1 MAFRINTPKA
11 KQVNR
16 EERISDEILI
26 GRISALDETAFT
38 EIYQR
43 YANRM
48 LRFFYRMLN
57 QDQEEAQDFAQDL
70 FLKVIEKSDSFN
82 PRHKFSTWLY
92 TLASN
97 MVKNE
102 YRKRSI
108 RDRYK
113 QESKWE
119 AAGFDPEM
127 EKLLDLKNFNSELLK
142 ALEFISPEQKG
153 AIVLRYQ
160 EGLSLKEISE
170 ISNCAVGTVKSRL
183 YYGLHNL
190 SEKLAKYRSE
200 E

>member
-16 EERISDEILI
+16 EEKISDEILI
-26 GRISALDETAFT
+26 GRIAALDEAAFT

-48 LRFFYRMLN
+48 LRFFYRMLR

-113 QESKWE
+113 QESKWK

-127 EKLLDLKNFNSELLK
+127 EKLLDLQNFNTELLK